1 MLFSLENSGTSFNIK
16 PWVKFN
22 SNRNSNK
29 TLRVYGTWKIDFK
42 IHMHEMYTKAVKGT
56 PQGETLKGSKAA
68 SITEKEA
75 ALHRRSQH

>member
-1 MLFSLENSGTSFNIK
+1 
-16 PWVKFN
+16 
-22 SNRNSNK
+22 
-29 TLRVYGTWKIDFK
+29 
-42 IHMHEMYTKAVKGT
+42 MHEMYTKAVKGT